1 MSVPYAKV
9 IVNPAAGGCAAQWG
23 WPRINRRL
31 RDVGLSFDYE
41 YSQGNGHAIELAQTS
56 IKAGYRYLIAVGGD
70 GTVHEVANGILRSTA
85 PGEVT
90 LGIISAGTA
99 CNFARSLGIPQDFA
113 SACSLLTSP
122 RSVVI
127 DVGLV
132 EYQSGGKSL
141 QRFFVNQA
149 DVGLGAAV
157 VEARKRLPNRLGK
170 TMNYALYAVG
180 GLRSALSYRNQRAAL
195 CLENKVENIRLG
207 TMVVANGAYF
217 ADGMH
222 LAPQARVDDGLL
234 DVVIAGDMGRLELLK
249 ILPRLYR
256 ESSVAHHQI
265 RVQKATSV
273 TIQSSEPLLV
283 EADGELLGECPAS
296 FHVVPSALTIIKG
309 TD

>member
-9 IVNPAAGGCAAQWG
+9 IVNPAAGGCAAQWE
-23 WPRINRRL
+23 WPRISRRL
-31 RDVGLSFDYE
+31 RDIGLSFDYE
-41 YSQGNGHAIELAQTS
+41 YSQGSGHAIELAQAS
-56 IKAGYRYLIAVGGD
+56 VKAGYRYLIAVGGD
-70 GTVHEVANGILRSTA
+70 GTVNEVANGILRS
-85 PGEVT
+85 PISSKVM

-99 CNFARSLGIPQDFA
+99 CNFAHSLGIPQDYA
-113 SACSLLTSP
+113 SACSLLTSQ

-132 EYQSGGKSL
+132 EYRSGGKTL
-141 QRFFVNQA
+141 ERFFVNQA
-149 DVGLGAAV
+149 DVGFGAAV

-170 TMNYALYAVG
+170 TMNYALYAMG
-180 GLRSALSYRNQRAAL
+180 GLRSALSYRNQGAAL

-234 DVVIAGDMGRLELLK
+234 DVVIAGDIGSLALLK
-249 ILPRLYR
+249 ILPKLYR
-256 ESSVAHHQI
+256 ESQTTHPQI
-265 RVQKATSV
+265 RVHQATSV
-273 TIQSSEPLLV
+273 TIQSPEPLLV

-296 FHVVPSALTIIKG
+296 FRVVPSALTIIKG
-309 TD
+309 TN

>member
-9 IVNPAAGGCAAQWG
+9 IVNPAAGGCAAQWE

-31 RDVGLSFDYE
+31 RDIGLSFDYE
-41 YSQGNGHAIELAQTS
+41 YSQGNGHAIELAQAS
-56 IKAGYRYLIAVGGD
+56 VKAGYRYLIAVGGD
-70 GTVHEVANGILRSTA
+70 GTVNEVANGILRSTA
-85 PGEVT
+85 SSKVM

-99 CNFARSLGIPQDFA
+99 CNFARSLNLPQDFA
-113 SACSLLTSP
+113 SACSLLASQ

-132 EYQSGGKSL
+132 EYRSKGESL
-141 QRFFVNQA
+141 ERFFVNQA

-170 TMNYALYAVG
+170 TMNYALYAMG
-180 GLRSALSYRNQRAAL
+180 GIHSAINYRSQGAAL
-195 CLENKVENIRLG
+195 CLEDKVENIRLG
-207 TMVVANGAYF
+207 TIVVANGAYF

-234 DVVIAGDMGRLELLK
+234 DVVIAGDISRLELLK
-249 ILPRLYR
+249 IWPKLYR

-265 RVQKATSV
+265 RVQQATSV
-273 TIQSSEPLLV
+273 TIQSPEQLLV

-296 FHVVPSALTIIKG
+296 FRVVPSALTIIKG
-309 TD
+309 TA